1 MMDVEAEGP
10 MLWPPDAKSQLIG
23 KDSDAGEERGQ
34 EEKGTTED
42 EMVGHVRQV
51 GSGNLLYDAGS
62 SNQVLCD
69 NLEGWDGEEVGVRFK
84 REGTHIPM
92 ADAC

>member
-1 MMDVEAEGP
+1 METNTLSYVKQIA
-10 MLWPPDAKSQLIG
+10 
-23 KDSDAGEERGQ
+23 
-34 EEKGTTED
+34 
-42 EMVGHVRQV
+42 
-51 GSGNLLYDAGS
+51 SGNLLYDAGS
-62 SNQVLCD
+62 SNQVPCD